1 MTRDEAIAKVRDAL
15 VQLQFG
21 AVRASAC
28 RAFDRLVYNLEASD
42 EVTRLTHDALVAALP
57 EVRPALDRIL
67 AERALTPRQR

>member
-1 MTRDEAIAKVRDAL
+1 MTRDEAIATVRDAL

-21 AVRASAC
+21 AARASAS

-42 EVTRLTHDALVAALP
+42 EVTKLTHDALVAALP
-57 EVRPALDRIL
+57 DVRPALDRIL